1 MFRLSVYRHHVVL
14 SLDADRGHTTRMP
27 SINLFWIRLVALWLG
42 SDRHT
47 RETCSVSL
55 SLSLSLFSLSHTH
68 TLSVYRLLATF
79 W

>member
-14 SLDADRGHTTRMP
+14 GADRGHTVSYALYQ
-27 SINLFWIRLVALWLG
+27 SIIFGAASLPYGLVATTTHV
-42 SDRHT
+42 RPAA
-47 RETCSVSL
+47 SL